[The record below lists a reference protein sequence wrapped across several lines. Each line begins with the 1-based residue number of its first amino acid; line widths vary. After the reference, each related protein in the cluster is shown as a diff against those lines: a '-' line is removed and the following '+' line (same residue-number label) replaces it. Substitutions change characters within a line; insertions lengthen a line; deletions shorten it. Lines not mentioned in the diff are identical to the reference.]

1 MGSQSQI
8 QSMVDY
14 LPCIKEYMEVGPSWR
29 KYMTLKKLLTIM
41 EARKQ
46 REKEKLMINYEL
58 QRHTTSAYLPQAIMP
73 TSYKPT
79 NGYTID
85 QLRAFN
91 V

>member
-58 QRHTTSAYLPQAIMP
+58 QRHTTSAPTMHSLP
-73 TSYKPT
+73 TSSYHANK
-79 NGYTID
+79 
-85 QLRAFN
+85 L
-91 V
+91 